1 MSSNS
6 SKYQFDFYRLLTR
19 TVPSISPSHNAITI
33 TAIQCWLHNKYQNG
47 EWSCLVSGTDCLTGG
62 ESKNSAK
69 INPQSNAG

>member
-1 MSSNS
+1 MQQWPMSSNS

-47 EWSCLVSGTDCLTGG
+47 EWSCLVSGL
-62 ESKNSAK
+62 AW
-69 INPQSNAG
+69 IV